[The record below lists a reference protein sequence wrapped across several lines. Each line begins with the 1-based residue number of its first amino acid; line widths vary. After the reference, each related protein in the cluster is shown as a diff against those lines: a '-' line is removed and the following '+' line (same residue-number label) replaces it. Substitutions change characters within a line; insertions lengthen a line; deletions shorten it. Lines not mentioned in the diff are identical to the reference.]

1 MEEIIQFLAGILNR
15 EFIRAVFSNP
25 RVKDN
30 VVKAKAADLSHN
42 RKKKYIL
49 EEGIVVPFLQD
60 LGVMTQD
67 GKIVRTKTDKFRQ
80 INRFLEI
87 GRAHV

>member
-30 VVKAKAADLSHN
+30 VVKAKL
-42 RKKKYIL
+42 RPMEQKGELLFQL
-49 EEGIVVPFLQD
+49 ESF
-60 LGVMTQD
+60 
-67 GKIVRTKTDKFRQ
+67 TKTHAFQ
-80 INRFLEI
+80 
-87 GRAHV
+87 

>member
-30 VVKAKAADLSHN
+30 VVKAKLRPMEQKGELLISVRVFHKDA
-42 RKKKYIL
+42 
-49 EEGIVVPFLQD
+49 GIS
-60 LGVMTQD
+60 
-67 GKIVRTKTDKFRQ
+67 
-80 INRFLEI
+80 
-87 GRAHV
+87 